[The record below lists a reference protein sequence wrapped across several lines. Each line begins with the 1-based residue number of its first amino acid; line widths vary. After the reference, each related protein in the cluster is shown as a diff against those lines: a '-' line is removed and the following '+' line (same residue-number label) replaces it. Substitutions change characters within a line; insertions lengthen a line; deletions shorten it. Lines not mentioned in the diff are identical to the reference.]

1 MPDSSSHFTP
11 DELER
16 WRFGLAQ
23 ANHNNIL
30 CHCRDCDETWM
41 ASDDENLVCACG
53 SRRVEHIPC
62 WQFPDG

>member
-1 MPDSSSHFTP
+1 MSDSPSHFTP
-11 DELER
+11 EELAR

-23 ANHNNIL
+23 ANLNNIL

-41 ASDDENLVCACG
+41 ASDDENLVCPCG
-53 SRRVEHIPC
+53 SRRVEHIAC

>member
-1 MPDSSSHFTP
+1 MPDSSSHLTP

-23 ANHNNIL
+23 ANLNNIL
-30 CHCRDCDETWM
+30 CHCHDCDETWM
-41 ASDDENLVCACG
+41 ASDDENLACTCG
-53 SRRVEHIPC
+53 SRRIEHIAC